1 MLLYIIGHYTN
12 TCCSHPLNFEA
23 ELDETE
29 AIGVRRAAQRK
40 LYHELGI
47 KASQVCHCLRLLVL
61 YAVHGLYSVLVSQ
74 IACLGHHGD
83 IFTINLQKIGSDL
96 RFENCLCTVNQLK

>member
-1 MLLYIIGHYTN
+1 MLLHIIGHYTN

-47 KASQVCHCLRLLVL
+47 KASQVGHWLRLLV
-61 YAVHGLYSVLVSQ
+61 S
-74 IACLGHHGD
+74 
-83 IFTINLQKIGSDL
+83 IGSY
-96 RFENCLCTVNQLK
+96 CVQSMACTQC